1 MVSGRGWCE
10 RLVDLVWLRF
20 GSVCLLMKWALFLF
34 ACGFSCNL
42 GFFFSFVSR
51 WGSLFTI
58 ILLNAE
64 IRTMIVFTLD
74 EVVWFWLRSGFG
86 SCVGKD
92 NGFGK
97 ADGLA
102 PNRWSATRS
111 FFFFARW

>member
-64 IRTMIVFTLD
+64 IRTMIVFN
-74 EVVWFWLRSGFG
+74 S
-86 SCVGKD
+86 
-92 NGFGK
+92 
-97 ADGLA
+97 
-102 PNRWSATRS
+102 
-111 FFFFARW
+111 